1 MPGRHLP
8 HPWHR
13 ATNKTGGK
21 LDRPEKQDIE
31 KKITGRL
38 NEVRLQQGKKKSE
51 RERAKGRE
59 MKRKGK
65 GQLHR
70 EDTGLTWRKK
80 TSHGRLE
87 RHDAR
92 DNVSH

>member
-13 ATNKTGGK
+13 ATNKKGGK

-59 MKRKGK
+59 RDEKNRKRTASQRRHRSHVGK
-65 GQLHR
+65 EDFTRKIR
-70 EDTGLTWRKK
+70 E
-80 TSHGRLE
+80 
-87 RHDAR
+87 A
-92 DNVSH
+92 